1 MNLVLD
7 LMHVDAFVIC
17 CEFGK
22 STIIFV
28 ADMSSYV
35 HIDNR
40 KEDNLILDKGPTQGL
55 NDNTFTMEAEYK
67 INFSKQW
74 NKFVPSKFAL

>member
-1 MNLVLD
+1 
-7 LMHVDAFVIC
+7 
-17 CEFGK
+17 
-22 STIIFV
+22 
-28 ADMSSYV
+28 MSLYV

-67 INFSKQW
+67 INFSKQ
-74 NKFVPSKFAL
+74 